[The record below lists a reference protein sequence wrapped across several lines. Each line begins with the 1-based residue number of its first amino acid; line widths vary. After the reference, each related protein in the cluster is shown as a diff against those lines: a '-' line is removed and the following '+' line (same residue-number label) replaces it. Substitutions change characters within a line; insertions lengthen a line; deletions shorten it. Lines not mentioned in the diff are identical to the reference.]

1 MYVSHAFRTVITH
14 LRVRSQDLSLSRL
27 LKLESNVLGELTT
40 NRNNNSAGSLQ
51 LVDIHDTLVAELLEV
66 QLVGNVEVSLNTC

>member
-14 LRVRSQDLSLSRL
+14 L

>member
-1 MYVSHAFRTVITH
+1 
-14 LRVRSQDLSLSRL
+14 
-27 LKLESNVLGELTT
+27 LTT